1 MKQATIALCLGLGLL
16 AICACS
22 GGAKDSAELRTLPA
36 DPPLGQMKR
45 LPAGT
50 YVTGQFEPALTLKVG
65 QGWKLLEERQNYF
78 GLSWQNTRGGDSTIY
93 FINPPAEVYDQSNP
107 EELSPQP
114 APKDWVGWFRSHPY
128 MVVDKPQPMSV
139 GGVSGKR
146 IDMYVDLLPE
156 EYQSVWCGGGRVVAL
171 WPLQDGAWCAIEG
184 TLDRL
189 IILGGVEGK
198 KVIIDVGGP
207 SRTFEEFL
215 PRAQKVLDT
224 VEWKGE

>member
-1 MKQATIALCLGLGLL
+1 MK
-16 AICACS
+16 
-22 GGAKDSAELRTLPA
+22 P
-36 DPPLGQMKR
+36 
-45 LPAGT
+45 LPAGK

-78 GLSWQNTRGGDSTIY
+78 GLSWQNTRGADSNIY

-107 EELSPQP
+107 EELSPEP
-114 APKDWVGWFRSHPY
+114 APEDWVGWFRSHPY
-128 MVVDKPQPMSV
+128 MLVDKPQPTSV

-156 EYQSVWCGGGRVVAL
+156 DYQSVWCGGSRDVAL

-189 IILGGVEGK
+189 IILDGVEGK

-224 VEWKGE
+224 VEWEGE

>member
-1 MKQATIALCLGLGLL
+1 MRQKAIALCLGLGLL
-16 AICACS
+16 AISACS
-22 GGAKDSAELRTLPA
+22 GGANDSAELRTLPA
-36 DPPLGQMKR
+36 DPPPGQMER

-50 YVTGQFEPALTLKVG
+50 YATGQFEPALTLEVG
-65 QGWKLLEERQNYF
+65 EGWKLLEERQHYF
-78 GLSWQNTRGGDSTIY
+78 GLSWHNRRGGDSTIY
-93 FINPPAEVYDQSNP
+93 FINPPPEVYDQSNP
-107 EELSPQP
+107 EELSPAP
-114 APKDWVGWFRSHPY
+114 APEDWVAWFGRHPY

-156 EYQSVWCGGGRVVAL
+156 QYNSVWCGGGRDVAL

-189 IILGGVEGK
+189 IVLDNVEGK

-207 SRTFEEFL
+207 SLTFEEFL

-224 VEWKGE
+224 VEWEGE